1 MPRSIL
7 LFALL
12 LTGAA
17 PALRAQTEYYARI
30 GAVGATDLLHDAIVT
45 ELTVRQSIAPM
56 AAIGGSLPIG
66 PKGYRVNLE
75 ATFTSGTFHR
85 NEDGSRSD
93 IGTLRTGTVLLGL
106 EGPVAK
112 QVRWRAGVGAIR
124 YFPADREGIFLSGGT
139 TRFLAGAGIDYRRP
153 LFSNWDLMASAR
165 YDFHR
170 FRTATLEDRGFAQAQ
185 AVSRASL
192 SLGLS
197 RRVR

>member
-1 MPRSIL
+1 ML
-7 LFALL
+7 
-12 LTGAA
+12 
-17 PALRAQTEYYARI
+17 
-30 GAVGATDLLHDAIVT
+30 
-45 ELTVRQSIAPM
+45 
-56 AAIGGSLPIG
+56 AIGGSLPIG

-75 ATFTSGTFHR
+75 ATSPRAVSSERGRLPIRHR
-85 NEDGSRSD
+85 HASAPALCCS
-93 IGTLRTGTVLLGL
+93 GL

-112 QVRWRAGVGAIR
+112 QVRWRAGAGR
-124 YFPADREGIFLSGGT
+124 RSGTSPPTDEGIFLSGGT